1 VEASAEA
8 AKEDLHSGV
17 SLTKL
22 GNRPIFPFG
31 RRTLL
36 EPPRSTSDAHSL
48 RKTDEPQTLTSEQE
62 QDLQETSSDEA
73 VQRDWDATVNAFLE
87 VLKRSVSKRVSNLP
101 PGRAYATLRNLLS
114 PNCCATTDRLMQ
126 AGQSRGRVV
135 LGRPR
140 LNCLGAARRSLCSE
154 GRVREGST
162 SLSLSL
168 DHLCSN

>member
-1 VEASAEA
+1 MAQLSENSGDEEQEEEDEDETGHFWEELSTQNLYCIDFAPKGEQPEAEASAEA

-36 EPPRSTSDAHSL
+36 EPPRSTADAHSL
-48 RKTDEPQTLTSEQE
+48 QKTDEPQTLTSEQE

-73 VQRDWDATVNAFLE
+73 VQRDWDATVSAFLE

-101 PGRAYATLRNLLS
+101 PGRAYAT
-114 PNCCATTDRLMQ
+114 PAIGC
-126 AGQSRGRVV
+126 
-135 LGRPR
+135 RPT
-140 LNCLGAARRSLCSE
+140 AAQPL
-154 GRVREGST
+154 T
-162 SLSLSL
+162 A
-168 DHLCSN
+168 